1 MDLRRGCSGGRTR
14 SRRDEDP
21 RVDETE
27 PDYGTTAAAGAAGA
41 GGRDRALLGCTRN
54 GLVNVERGGVAR
66 SRMEETLI

>member
-27 PDYGTTAAAGAAGA
+27 PAYGTTAAAGAAGA